1 MKLHSDGYDYL
12 EHSTDALVQ
21 ARGSDLESLFE
32 NCAKGLVNIMFDIDK
47 VENLESCIITAD
59 GEDLESLL
67 YDWLEKVLLKILIE
81 QIVVSKFSIEI
92 SENYLNVMKKK
103 YFLKAI
109 VGGER
114 VNYDKH
120 GYKIEI
126 KAITYHELKILRI
139 DSSYVAT
146 FLADL

>member
-21 ARGSDLESLFE
+21 ACGSDLKSLFE
-32 NCAKGLVNIMFDIDK
+32 NCAKGLVNIMFDINK
-47 VENLESCIITAD
+47 VESLESCIITAD
-59 GEDLESLL
+59 GDDLESLL

-92 SENYLNVMKKK
+92 SENYLSVVKRK

-109 VGGER
+109 VGGEK
-114 VNYDKH
+114 VDYDKH

-126 KAITYHELKILRI
+126 KAITYHELKIRRI
-139 DSSYVAT
+139 ESSYVAT